1 MKKESIKNHLRPYS
15 IYQGRKTTINH
26 AFASAIAPA
35 DEYNEEELNKVLRL
49 LGQNP
54 DRDLTCV
61 YCDQPAETWDHLESL
76 VENGQFRGYGHVI
89 GNLVPCC
96 KRCNSEKGAKPWK
109 EYVKDPQKIKQIEAY
124 AELARKVCLEN
135 VDKKWLDE
143 YNSLRDQL
151 LTVMEKAD
159 EIAEQIR
166 NQLQTQLTQARSQA
180 AALPHIAQSQQEL

>member
-1 MKKESIKNHLRPYS
+1 
-15 IYQGRKTTINH
+15 
-26 AFASAIAPA
+26 FASAIAPA
-35 DEYNEEELNKVLRL
+35 DEYNEEELNEALRL
-49 LGQNP
+49 LGQDP

-76 VENGQFRGYGHVI
+76 VENGKFRGYGHVI

-96 KRCNSEKGAKPWK
+96 KRCNSEKGAKSWK
-109 EYVKDPQKIKQIEAY
+109 KYVKDPQKRKRIEDY
-124 AELARKVCLEN
+124 ARLAQKVCLGN
-135 VDKKWLDE
+135 VDKKLLDD

-180 AALPHIAQSQQEL
+180 AASSHTAQSQQEL